1 MKKKRGV
8 IIGRAKISMR
18 AKLALWD
25 GMSQF
30 LEIIGGSFQML
41 WGIILLLEAIWGRK
55 KVFKSNSFSIL
66 ILLQILHF

>member
-1 MKKKRGV
+1 MKRGR
-8 IIGRAKISMR
+8 ILIGKVKISMR
-18 AKLALWD
+18 VRLVLWD
-25 GMSQF
+25 GMFLF